1 MWTHLFTRFYE
12 VLRLYPSAPGSQK
25 GALADDIWPDGTH
38 IKKGDQVSWQSFA
51 QGRMT
56 RLWGEDA
63 KEFKPERWIDSEG
76 SLIRVSSFKWSVF
89 NAGPRVCLG
98 QNLAILEAVIA
109 ISIMIKRYKFT
120 HAPGHKVVILN
131 LLTLAMKDGFK
142 ITVEKR

>member
-1 MWTHLFTRFYE
+1 
-12 VLRLYPSAPGSQK
+12 
-25 GALADDIWPDGTH
+25 
-38 IKKGDQVSWQSFA
+38 
-51 QGRMT
+51 MT